1 LGHYMEI
8 LKNVTQNPQLNI
20 GEIEIITAA
29 EQTEI
34 FEVFNDTAE
43 SLNNSQTFVERF
55 EAQVAQTPQQTAIT
69 YEGESLTYSELN
81 SRANQLAY
89 RLRKLGVQPDD
100 LVGLMT
106 YRRLEMMVGI
116 FGILKAGGAY
126 VPVDPNYPVERI
138 EFMLEDSQPDVLLT
152 DHTLNSE
159 LAYDN
164 TVIDLLTT
172 DLTTLPKDNLPHV
185 TDVS

>member
-1 LGHYMEI
+1 LTRNPLFDVLFTLQNNDKQSIDIEDWNIETKEATNTNAKFDLNMTIEEGDTYKVLLEYGQELFDAETVQRMLGHYMEI

-89 RLRKLGVQPDD
+89 RVRELGVQPDD
-100 LVGLMT
+100 LVG
-106 YRRLEMMVGI
+106 
-116 FGILKAGGAY
+116 
-126 VPVDPNYPVERI
+126 
-138 EFMLEDSQPDVLLT
+138 
-152 DHTLNSE
+152 
-159 LAYDN
+159 
-164 TVIDLLTT
+164 
-172 DLTTLPKDNLPHV
+172 
-185 TDVS
+185 